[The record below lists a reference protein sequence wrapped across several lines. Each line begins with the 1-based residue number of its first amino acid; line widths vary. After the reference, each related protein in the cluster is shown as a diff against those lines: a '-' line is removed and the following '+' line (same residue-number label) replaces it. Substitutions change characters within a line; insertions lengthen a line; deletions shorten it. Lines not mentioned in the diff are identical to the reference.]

1 MLRSRPP
8 LMATDILATH
18 WRCDRECDMTY
29 DERMN
34 LLARIGFAAWG
45 LVYILIEWFALD
57 VAVNGGQLKDN

>member
-1 MLRSRPP
+1 
-8 LMATDILATH
+8 
-18 WRCDRECDMTY
+18 MTY